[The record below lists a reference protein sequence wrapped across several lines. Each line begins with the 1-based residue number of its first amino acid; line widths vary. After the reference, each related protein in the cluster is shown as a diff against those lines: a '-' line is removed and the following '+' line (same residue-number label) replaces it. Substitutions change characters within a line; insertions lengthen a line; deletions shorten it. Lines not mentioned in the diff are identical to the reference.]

1 FGLRP
6 SQPAPVASMLATAGL
21 MVFTVGLWS
30 RASAAQPAGG
40 TSRIAWPFLL
50 CAPLFAVVWIDQLQA
65 ALGLAALSLAI
76 WAQRRQKWWLVGI
89 AASVGMIR
97 VLNAIPVLCILLYGG
112 WRKPRQLGIAL
123 GAAAAFMA
131 PLLFISYLWDHTFI
145 TDYVAGITAYPFN
158 GTPKAVNQSIG
169 TARQEVITA
178 I

>member
-1 FGLRP
+1 
-6 SQPAPVASMLATAGL
+6 
-21 MVFTVGLWS
+21 
-30 RASAAQPAGG
+30 
-40 TSRIAWPFLL
+40 
-50 CAPLFAVVWIDQLQA
+50 
-65 ALGLAALSLAI
+65 
-76 WAQRRQKWWLVGI
+76 GI

-158 GTPKAVNQSIG
+158 GTPKASTQLLGPDPGLILTFVGFIDYGLLLLAYPLLRIPPEQSSPSTVDRAG
-169 TARQEVITA
+169 GYQEPLRQA
-178 I
+178 G